1 MQYQLGMR
9 QMRCISSV
17 FYFYAGMAELG
28 DALVLETSGLGRAG
42 SIPASR
48 TNIWASAVT
57 GSRIGLKIRGSE
69 MSVWVQVPPCPPFSI
84 YHLGIKDARRCTQQP
99 YIWVSGRGGEL
110 HQTVLDMQE
119 HLSSGQY

>member
-1 MQYQLGMR
+1 MR
-9 QMRCISSV
+9 IRDAIDEMHIIC

-69 MSVWVQVPPCPPFSI
+69 MNVWVQVPPCPPFSI